1 MSGRFY
7 HQSNI
12 RRFARHLYYEAR
24 GVSPVFSRAAL
35 KRIEVAVAAS
45 ELTHTAE
52 VRIAVEASLTLRELV
67 AGKSPRV
74 RAIEAFSL
82 LRVWDTQQNNG
93 VLIYINVADRA
104 VEIVADR
111 GIASALPDRYWKSLC
126 SEMTKGF
133 KQDRFEESLLHCVL
147 ELSQEL
153 NRLFP
158 AAGAVNPNEL
168 PNAPVVL

>member
-1 MSGRFY
+1 MSGRYY
-7 HQSNI
+7 HQSSI

-24 GVSPVFSRAAL
+24 GVAPVFGRAAL
-35 KRIEVAVAAS
+35 KRIEVAVATS

-52 VRIAVEASLTLRELV
+52 VRVAVEASLTLRELI
-67 AGKSPRV
+67 AGKNPRA

-111 GIASALPDRYWKSLC
+111 GLSSALPDRYWKSLC

-133 KQDRFEESLLHCVL
+133 KQDRFEESLLQCVR

-153 NRLFP
+153 SRLFP
-158 AAGAVNPNEL
+158 VSGAINPNEL
-168 PNAPVVL
+168 PNAPAVL